1 MVWLLI
7 FEPLLL
13 TVCFLDNLIKYQK
26 DNKATYTVYLIKI
39 GLKVMAL
46 LGISLLSLVYI
57 GQSKYFIVHFAPNS
71 GTLWILYSHLFQRYL
86 FLFQAILFT
95 LPFICIFPL
104 TLINCDACTKIAIQ
118 WFVCIFLLP
127 NTTLIHIW
135 GLFALESRI
144 YSSILDRLCKDKQII
159 WNTLTIMATVIS
171 ICSYCFYERMLS
183 IWTNSHLISVGYYF
197 IQILLFWGV
206 HAIYLSEA
214 LIIEDQ
220 PIEQPHKNLIT
231 KIKEYFRVKIK

>member
-13 TVCFLDNLIKYQK
+13 TVCILHYFIKDTK
-26 DNKATYTVYLIKI
+26 DNETISRIYLIKI
-39 GLKVMAL
+39 GLKLMML
-46 LGISLLSLVYI
+46 LAISLLSLVYLV
-57 GQSKYFIVHFAPNS
+57 QSKYFIAHFAPNS
-71 GTLWILYSHLFQRYL
+71 GTMWILSSHLFQRYL

-104 TLINCDACTKIAIQ
+104 TLIKCAGSTKIAIQ
-118 WFVCIFLLP
+118 WFICIFVIP

-144 YSSILDRLCKDKQII
+144 YSSILDKLCKDKQVI

-171 ICSYCFYERMLS
+171 LCSYCFYERMIS

-197 IQILLFWGV
+197 IQVLLFWGV

-214 LIIEDQ
+214 LIIEDKS
-220 PIEQPHKNLIT
+220 I
-231 KIKEYFRVKIK
+231 